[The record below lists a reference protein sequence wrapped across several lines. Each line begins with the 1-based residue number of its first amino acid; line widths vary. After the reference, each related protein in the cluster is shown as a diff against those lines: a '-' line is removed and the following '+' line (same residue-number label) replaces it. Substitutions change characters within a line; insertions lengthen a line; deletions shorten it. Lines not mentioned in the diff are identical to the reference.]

1 MICQPSDVI
10 LIPFPFTDLSVA
22 KKRPVLVITPENN
35 QGDFIGLQITSKQ
48 GYKKTLEINSED
60 FILGSLPKT
69 SFIRT
74 DKIFTLNRSIILYKV
89 GQLADAA
96 FSRVEEKM
104 CKLLCKKY
112 T

>member
-22 KKRPVLVITPENN
+22 KKRPV
-35 QGDFIGLQITSKQ
+35 
-48 GYKKTLEINSED
+48 
-60 FILGSLPKT
+60 
-69 SFIRT
+69 
-74 DKIFTLNRSIILYKV
+74 YKV
-89 GQLADAA
+89 GQLADNT

-104 CKLLCKKY
+104 CKLLCKKS